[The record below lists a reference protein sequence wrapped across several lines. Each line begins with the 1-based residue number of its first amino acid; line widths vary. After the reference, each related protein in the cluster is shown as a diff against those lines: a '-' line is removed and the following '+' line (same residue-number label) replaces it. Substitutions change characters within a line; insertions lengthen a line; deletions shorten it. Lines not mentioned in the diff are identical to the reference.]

1 MAGRSKG
8 NRGGIFPCTIKKLP
22 SPAGDAWKKP
32 QAHFPLL
39 PQAKT
44 SRAGRNKEK
53 KNNHARLSG
62 HCRAPREIQGEEHFF
77 TAASGHN
84 RLFRI
89 PVPAGEPAINR
100 TAGKIISCACSDG
113 ARVRNSSHP
122 RAIKKSTVI
131 LVVLPMPGPVERMSA
146 LNGYSFQCLR
156 LRRQELVH
164 PLFAQLIGHRIRSHK
179 PTACGVRL
187 EAIFGIIFLMPQDKN
202 RQ

>member
-32 QAHFPLL
+32 QTHFPLL

-53 KNNHARLSG
+53 KNNHARLSE
-62 HCRAPREIQGEEHFF
+62 HSRATRENQGKEHFF
-77 TAASGHN
+77 TAESGHG

-89 PVPAGEPAINR
+89 LVPAGEPAINR
-100 TAGKIISCACSDG
+100 TAGKIISCACSDD
-113 ARVRNSSHP
+113 ARVRKFSHP
-122 RAIKKSTVI
+122 RVIKKSTVI
-131 LVVLPMPGPVERMSA
+131 LIVPPMPGPVERMSA
-146 LNGYSFQCLR
+146 LNRYSFQCLR

-164 PLFAQLIGHRIRSHK
+164 PVFAQFIRHR
-179 PTACGVRL
+179 
-187 EAIFGIIFLMPQDKN
+187 
-202 RQ
+202 